1 MNLGAPEIL
10 LILVVALLVFG
21 PQKLPE
27 IGRQVGGAMRELRR
41 MQDSVKSE
49 LQTAMKE
56 DAPTYDKPAG
66 APLSDRPGASE
77 VSASALEEPD
87 HTDDPPPSPGSPP
100 PDASTMDASTTDG
113 ITGDRFEGPP
123 GSFR

>member
-27 IGRQVGGAMRELRR
+27 IGRQVGGAMRELKK

-49 LQTAMKE
+49 LHTAMQE
-56 DAPTYDKPAG
+56 EAPQYSKPVS
-66 APLSDRPGASE
+66 APLPDPAAGDVAGT
-77 VSASALEEPD
+77 APKEEPD
-87 HTDDPPPSPGSPP
+87 HLEAPPPPADPGF
-100 PDASTMDASTTDG
+100 D
-113 ITGDRFEGPP
+113 GPP

>member
-10 LILVVALLVFG
+10 LILVVALLIFG
-21 PQKLPE
+21 PQRLPE

-49 LQTAMKE
+49 LHSALQETAPQYPTE
-56 DAPTYDKPAG
+56 GSAPLPEAAFGDG
-66 APLSDRPGASE
+66 APSAPREENDPDRRSSPDLPARDPGF
-77 VSASALEEPD
+77 D
-87 HTDDPPPSPGSPP
+87 GPS
-100 PDASTMDASTTDG
+100 
-113 ITGDRFEGPP
+113 